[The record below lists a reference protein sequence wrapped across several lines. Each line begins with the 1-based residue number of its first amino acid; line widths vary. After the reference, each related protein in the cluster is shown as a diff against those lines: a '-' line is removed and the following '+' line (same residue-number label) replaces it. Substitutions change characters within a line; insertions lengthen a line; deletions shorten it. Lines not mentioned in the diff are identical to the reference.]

1 MRVVGIEARY
11 VRQGGPQDKDD
22 VSAVGPSVS
31 CIPPINKSGVF
42 CCRNSQETKDSQRMN
57 RLSAITETLVSRD
70 HGSNAAHISS
80 ITLGAAVV
88 CTVWYAAVSLV
99 CAVGYTQL

>member
-1 MRVVGIEARY
+1 MTFQWSDREFHLCRQDQQVGSLLLSNLRT
-11 VRQGGPQDKDD
+11 QL
-22 VSAVGPSVS
+22 
-31 CIPPINKSGVF
+31 
-42 CCRNSQETKDSQRMN
+42 SQRMN
-57 RLSAITETLVSRD
+57 RLSAFTETLVSRGD
-70 HGSNAAHISS
+70 SSHATDIST

>member
-1 MRVVGIEARY
+1 
-11 VRQGGPQDKDD
+11 
-22 VSAVGPSVS
+22 
-31 CIPPINKSGVF
+31 
-42 CCRNSQETKDSQRMN
+42 MN
-57 RLSAITETLVSRD
+57 RLSATTGTLVSRD
-70 HGSNAAHISS
+70 DGSHAAHVSS